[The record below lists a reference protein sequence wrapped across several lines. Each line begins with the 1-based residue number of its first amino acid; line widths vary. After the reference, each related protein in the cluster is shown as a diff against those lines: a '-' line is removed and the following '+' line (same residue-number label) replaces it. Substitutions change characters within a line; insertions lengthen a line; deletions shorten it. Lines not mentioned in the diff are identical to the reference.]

1 MNQKKAMP
9 HTCASQE
16 GINKVKVANNE
27 IEN

>member
-1 MNQKKAMP
+1 MNQKKATP
-9 HTCASQE
+9 HTCALQE